1 MKQTLRLVVTLLITG
16 MFAVAAAQGLPGAT
30 VKKDE
35 GAAKDAPK
43 REAGKDNWR
52 ERCRKDPQEC
62 ENKKAEMQK
71 KREQCKA
78 NPEKC
83 RAEKKAQQ
91 EERCKADPKRCEE
104 MKAQFEKRREE
115 CKANPEQCKAPG
127 GRKTESK

>member
-71 KREQCKA
+71 KREECRANPDQCKA
-78 NPEKC
+78 E
-83 RAEKKAQQ
+83 RAAKREAHCKDKPQECAEARKKIDL
-91 EERCKADPKRCEE
+91 RY
-104 MKAQFEKRREE
+104 FYV
-115 CKANPEQCKAPG
+115 
-127 GRKTESK
+127 